1 MNHYFG
7 NIEKDTLTNTNFRKV
22 LYTGTYAQL
31 VVMCLKV
38 GEEIGAEVHPSVDQ
52 FFRVEQG
59 TANFVI
65 DGQTFTVEADH
76 AVIVPAGANHNVIN
90 IGQTDL
96 KLYTIYSPPNHP
108 IGTIHPTKADADASE
123 AEQHGQH

>member
-7 NIEKDTLTNTNFRKV
+7 NIDKDTLTNTNFRKV
-22 LYTGTYAQL
+22 LYTGAHAQL
-31 VVMCLKV
+31 VVMNLKV
-38 GEEIGAEVHPSVDQ
+38 GEEIGMEVHPSVDQ

-108 IGTIHPTKADADASE
+108 VGTIHATKDEADAAE
-123 AEQHGQH
+123 AATHG